1 MEIDSLQEAL
11 RDFDKKAKSESCP
24 LLEQFLCHI
33 AKTGE
38 TLVQWSQFK
47 NYFLFKLETVMDDF
61 SASAPEQRGP
71 ANPNVESIP
80 FEDMKERILKIVKG
94 YNGIPFTI
102 QRLCEL
108 LTEPKRNYTGTDKFL
123 RGVEKNVMVV
133 SCVHPTS
140 EKNGC
145 SAVNRMNG
153 VMLPGN
159 TSAFTERKV
168 NGPGTPRPLNRPKLS
183 LANSLAAN
191 GLPDST
197 DDKDLLTEQQEDD
210 DKDSSEVS
218 ASGGSLKNKHQED
231 KEEDMEAEQQ
241 EVKRL
246 KFSKNEEEEG
256 DDDDEDDEEHEADML
271 RPLHASCLS
280 KEAEAMVQED
290 DEEEKKAGYGRD
302 NEASSGAAAAEDQEP
317 TSSTQVEACASS
329 SPEAEQAEREVPCGS
344 QEEGSDMDQ
353 TEQQAPAGV
362 LQSPETSRDSE
373 ESNSD
378 PVSSSSS
385 SSSTSSGG
393 GGGSSSSGSSSC
405 SIEESAEATREDV
418 ALAPS
423 SSTSE
428 PPTEGAMESA
438 TLNTGTTEEP
448 MEQD

>member
-197 DDKDLLTEQQEDD
+197 DDKDIHTEQQQDD

-231 KEEDMEAEQQ
+231 EEEEDMEAEQQ

-246 KFSKNEEEEG
+246 KFSKNEEEE
-256 DDDDEDDEEHEADML
+256 DDEDDEEDEEHEADTL

-290 DEEEKKAGYGRD
+290 EEEQKAGDSRD

-317 TSSTQVEACASS
+317 TSSTQVEACAGS

-362 LQSPETSRDSE
+362 LESPETSRDSE

-385 SSSTSSGG
+385 SSSSTSS
-393 GGGSSSSGSSSC
+393 SSSSGSSSC

>member
-11 RDFDKKAKSESCP
+11 IDFEKKTKREPCP
-24 LLEQFLCHI
+24 ILEQFLCHV

-38 TLVQWSQFK
+38 TMVQWSQFK
-47 NYFLFKLETVMDDF
+47 NYFLFKLEKVMDDF
-61 SASAPEQRGP
+61 RASAPEQRGP

-80 FEDMKERILKIVKG
+80 FDDMKERILKIVEG

-108 LTEPKRNYTGTDKFL
+108 LTEPKKNYKGTDKFL

-159 TSAFTERKV
+159 TASFTERKI

-197 DDKDLLTEQQEDD
+197 ENKDLQTDQESV
-210 DKDSSEVS
+210 KGVSGSEVS
-218 ASGGSLKNKHQED
+218 ALGDSPGSTVKNKHSD
-231 KEEDMEAEQQ
+231 TEEDMESEQL

-246 KFSKNEEEEG
+246 KFGEEEE
-256 DDDDEDDEEHEADML
+256 DEEEEDEEDEEYVEEEQEVETPK
-271 RPLHASCLS
+271 PLNATCLS
-280 KEAEAMVQED
+280 KEAEAMVQD
-290 DEEEKKAGYGRD
+290 QVEKVTFKETSCGDTAV
-302 NEASSGAAAAEDQEP
+302 EDQEP
-317 TSSTQVEACASS
+317 TSSTQAEACPDS
-329 SPEAEQAEREVPCGS
+329 SPDGKQAEREVVAGCGS
-344 QEEGSDMDQ
+344 QREVTDMDQ
-353 TEQQAPAGV
+353 TEQSASACDAT
-362 LQSPETSRDSE
+362 SPETSADSE
-373 ESNSD
+373 DSHGD
-378 PVSSSSS
+378 PVSSSC
-385 SSSTSSGG
+385 SSTS
-393 GGGSSSSGSSSC
+393 GSNSSSC
-405 SIEESAEATREDV
+405 STDESGEGAHEDV
-418 ALAPS
+418 GPTPS
-423 SSTSE
+423 SSTNE
-428 PPTEGAMESA
+428 PTTEGAMESA
-438 TLNTGTTEEP
+438 CVDPGAADEP

>member
-11 RDFDKKAKSESCP
+11 RDFEKKAKKEPCP

-38 TLVQWSQFK
+38 TMVQWSQFK
-47 NYFLFKLETVMDDF
+47 NYFLFKLENVMDDF
-61 SASAPEQRGP
+61 RASAPEQRGP

-80 FEDMKERILKIVKG
+80 FEDMKERILKIVTG

-145 SAVNRMNG
+145 SAVSRMNG

-168 NGPGTPRPLNRPKLS
+168 NGPGTPRPLNRPKVS

-197 DDKDLLTEQQEDD
+197 DNKDLNTEPED

-218 ASGGSLKNKHQED
+218 ASEASLGSSVKNKHPD
-231 KEEDMEAEQQ
+231 TEEDMEAEQQ

-246 KFSKNEEEEG
+246 KFSKDDEDEEDEEDEEEEQ
-256 DDDDEDDEEHEADML
+256 DVDTL
-271 RPLHASCLS
+271 RPSHVTCLS
-280 KEAEAMVQED
+280 KEAEAMVQEEEEE
-290 DEEEKKAGYGRD
+290 EEEKVGYSKE
-302 NEASSGAAAAEDQEP
+302 NEASSSAAANEDQEP
-317 TSSTQVEACASS
+317 TSSTHAEVCAGSG
-329 SPEAEQAEREVPCGS
+329 EEVEQAEREVPCGS
-344 QEEGSDMDQ
+344 QDEASDMDQ

-362 LQSPETSRDSE
+362 LESPETSRDSE

-385 SSSTSSGG
+385 SSSG
-393 GGGSSSSGSSSC
+393 SSC
-405 SIEESAEATREDV
+405 SIEDSADAAREDV

-423 SSTSE
+423 SSTTE

>member
-1 MEIDSLQEAL
+1 MMEVDSLQEAL
-11 RDFDKKAKSESCP
+11 RDFDKKSKTEASP
-24 LLEQFLCHI
+24 LLEQFLCHV

-38 TLVQWSQFK
+38 TMVQWSQFK
-47 NYFLFKLETVMDDF
+47 NYFLFKLEKVMDDF
-61 SASAPEQRGP
+61 KASAPDQRGP

-108 LTEPKRNYTGTDKFL
+108 LTEPKRNYTGTEKFL

-183 LANSLAAN
+183 LAHSLAAN

-197 DDKDLLTEQQEDD
+197 DNKDLNTEQED

-218 ASGGSLKNKHQED
+218 ASGSSLGSSVKNKHPED
-231 KEEDMEAEQQ
+231 EEEDMESEQQ

-246 KFSKNEEEEG
+246 KFSK
-256 DDDDEDDEEHEADML
+256 DDDDEEDEEDDEEEQEADTL
-271 RPLHASCLS
+271 RPLHATCVS
-280 KEAEAMVQED
+280 KEAEAMVQEEE
-290 DEEEKKAGYGRD
+290 EEEKVGYSKE
-302 NEASSGAAAAEDQEP
+302 NEASSSAAATEDQEP
-317 TSSTQVEACASS
+317 TSSTQPEVCADSG
-329 SPEAEQAEREVPCGS
+329 PEAEQAEREVPCGS

-362 LQSPETSRDSE
+362 LESPETSRDSE
-373 ESNSD
+373 ESNGD

-385 SSSTSSGG
+385 SSG
-393 GGGSSSSGSSSC
+393 SSC
-405 SIEESAEATREDV
+405 SIEESAEAAREDI

-423 SSTSE
+423 SSTTE

>member
-1 MEIDSLQEAL
+1 MHIYQHHVSLFT
-11 RDFDKKAKSESCP
+11 DFDKKSKKEPCP
-24 LLEQFLCHI
+24 VLEQFLCHV

-38 TLVQWSQFK
+38 TMVQWSQFK
-47 NYFLFKLETVMDDF
+47 NYFLFKLEKVMDDF
-61 SASAPEQRGP
+61 RASAPEQRGP

-133 SCVHPTS
+133 SCIHPTS

-168 NGPGTPRPLNRPKLS
+168 NGPGTPRPLNRPKVS
-183 LANSLAAN
+183 LAHSLAAN

-197 DDKDLLTEQQEDD
+197 DN
-210 DKDSSEVS
+210 KDSLEQEGETESGDVS
-218 ASGGSLKNKHQED
+218 GSGGPLGSSVKTKHPHT
-231 KEEDMEAEQQ
+231 EEDMEAEQQ

-246 KFSKNEEEEG
+246 KFSK
-256 DDDDEDDEEHEADML
+256 DDEDEDDEEEEEEEQEADTL
-271 RPLHASCLS
+271 RPTHASCLS
-280 KEAEAMVQED
+280 KEAEAMVHES
-290 DEEEKKAGYGRD
+290 DEKGEHSKDK
-302 NEASSGAAAAEDQEP
+302 EASSATAEDQEP
-317 TSSTQVEACASS
+317 SSSTQTEAHTASEQ
-329 SPEAEQAEREVPCGS
+329 EAEPAEREVPCGS
-344 QEEGSDMDQ
+344 QDEASDMDQ
-353 TEQQAPAGV
+353 SEQQAPAGV
-362 LQSPETSRDSE
+362 LESPETSQDSE
-373 ESNSD
+373 ESCSD

-385 SSSTSSGG
+385 SASN
-393 GGGSSSSGSSSC
+393 C
-405 SIEESAEATREDV
+405 SIEESTETTREDV
-418 ALAPS
+418 TLSPS
-423 SSTSE
+423 SSTTDTTTDS
-428 PPTEGAMESA
+428 TMESS
-438 TLNTGTTEEP
+438 TNTGTTDEP

>member
-1 MEIDSLQEAL
+1 MEVDSLQEAL
-11 RDFDKKAKSESCP
+11 KDFDKKAKKETSP

-38 TLVQWSQFK
+38 TMVQWSQFR
-47 NYFLFKLETVMDDF
+47 NYFLFKLEKVMDDF
-61 SASAPEQRGP
+61 RASAPEQRGP
-71 ANPNVESIP
+71 ANPNVESVP

-94 YNGIPFTI
+94 YSGIPFTI

-153 VMLPGN
+153 VMLPGST
-159 TSAFTERKV
+159 TSFTERKV
-168 NGPGTPRPLNRPKLS
+168 NGPGTPRPLNRPKVS

-197 DDKDLLTEQQEDD
+197 DNKDLNTEQEGDKDF
-210 DKDSSEVS
+210 SEVS
-218 ASGGSLKNKHQED
+218 PSESSPGSSVKNKHPDE
-231 KEEDMEAEQQ
+231 EEDMEAEQQ

-246 KFSKNEEEEG
+246 KFTKDEEG
-256 DDDDEDDEEHEADML
+256 EEDDEEDEEEEHEVDTLRPSRATCHSEEAD
-271 RPLHASCLS
+271 
-280 KEAEAMVQED
+280 AMVQEGEEE
-290 DEEEKKAGYGRD
+290 EEEKVAFKES
-302 NEASSGAAAAEDQEP
+302 EASSSAAPTEDQEP
-317 TSSTQVEACASS
+317 SSSTQTEAYEGSDQ
-329 SPEAEQAEREVPCGS
+329 EAEQAEREVPS
-344 QEEGSDMDQ
+344 SSEDEGCDMDQ
-353 TEQQAPAGV
+353 TEQQAPAGISE
-362 LQSPETSRDSE
+362 SPETSRDSE
-373 ESNSD
+373 EESTSD

-385 SSSTSSGG
+385 SS
-393 GGGSSSSGSSSC
+393 C
-405 SIEESAEATREDV
+405 SIEESTEEAREDV

-423 SSTSE
+423 SSTTE
-428 PPTEGAMESA
+428 PPTEGAIESA
-438 TLNTGTTEEP
+438 MTNTGATEEP

>member
-11 RDFDKKAKSESCP
+11 RDFDKKSKKEPCP
-24 LLEQFLCHI
+24 VLEQFLCHI

-38 TLVQWSQFK
+38 TMVQWSQFK
-47 NYFLFKLETVMDDF
+47 NYFLFKLEKVMDDF
-61 SASAPEQRGP
+61 RESAPEQRLP
-71 ANPNVESIP
+71 ANANVESIP
-80 FEDMKERILKIVKG
+80 FEDMKERILKIVRG

-133 SCVHPTS
+133 SCIHPTS

-145 SAVNRMNG
+145 TTVNRMNG

-168 NGPGTPRPLNRPKLS
+168 NGPGTPRPLNRPKVS

-197 DDKDLLTEQQEDD
+197 DNKDLTEQGGETESGDV
-210 DKDSSEVS
+210 SGSEGPL
-218 ASGGSLKNKHQED
+218 GGAVKTKHPHA
-231 KEEDMEAEQQ
+231 EEDMEAEQQ

-246 KFSKNEEEEG
+246 KFSKDEDEDDDEEDEEEETEV
-256 DDDDEDDEEHEADML
+256 DTL
-271 RPLHASCLS
+271 RPSHSSCLS
-280 KEAEAMVQED
+280 KEAEAMVQDGDEKED
-290 DEEEKKAGYGRD
+290 HNKDK
-302 NEASSGAAAAEDQEP
+302 EASCASTEDQEP
-317 TSSTQVEACASS
+317 SSSTQSEACTVGSEQ
-329 SPEAEQAEREVPCGS
+329 EAEAAEREVPCGS
-344 QEEGSDMDQ
+344 QDEGSDMDQ

-362 LQSPETSRDSE
+362 VESPETSRDSE
-373 ESNSD
+373 ESCSD

-385 SSSTSSGG
+385 SSSSSNA
-393 GGGSSSSGSSSC
+393 SSC
-405 SIEESAEATREDV
+405 SIEESTEAAREDV
-418 ALAPS
+418 TLTPS
-423 SSTSE
+423 SSTTE
-428 PPTEGAMESA
+428 PPTDTAMESA
-438 TLNTGTTEEP
+438 TSNTGTTEEP

>member
-11 RDFDKKAKSESCP
+11 RDFDKKGKKEPSP

-33 AKTGE
+33 AKTGD
-38 TLVQWSQFK
+38 TMVQWSQFK
-47 NYFLFKLETVMDDF
+47 NYFLFKLEKVMDDF
-61 SASAPEQRGP
+61 RASAPEQRGP
-71 ANPNVESIP
+71 ANPNVESVP

-153 VMLPGN
+153 VMPPGN

-168 NGPGTPRPLNRPKLS
+168 NGPGTPRPLNRPKVS
-183 LANSLAAN
+183 LASSLTAN

-197 DDKDLLTEQQEDD
+197 DNKDTDTD
-210 DKDSSEVS
+210 PDGNKDSGEVS
-218 ASGGSLKNKHQED
+218 ASGGSPGSSVKNKHDET
-231 KEEDMEAEQQ
+231 EEDMEAEQQ

-246 KFSKNEEEEG
+246 KFSKDEEEE
-256 DDDDEDDEEHEADML
+256 DEEDDEEEEHGVDAL
-271 RPLHASCLS
+271 RPSHATCHS
-280 KEAEAMVQED
+280 KEAEAMVQEE
-290 DEEEKKAGYGRD
+290 EEEKVAYKED
-302 NEASSGAAAAEDQEP
+302 EASSSAAATDDQEP
-317 TSSTQVEACASS
+317 TSSTAADACADSGQ
-329 SPEAEQAEREVPCGS
+329 EAEQAEREVPCGS
-344 QEEGSDMDQ
+344 EDEGSDMDQ
-353 TEQQAPAGV
+353 TEQQAPTGD
-362 LQSPETSRDSE
+362 LESPETSRDSE

-378 PVSSSSS
+378 PVISSSSS
-385 SSSTSSGG
+385 SSD
-393 GGGSSSSGSSSC
+393 SSC
-405 SIEESAEATREDV
+405 SIEERAEAASEDV
-418 ALAPS
+418 ALTPS
-423 SSTSE
+423 SSTTE
-428 PPTEGAMESA
+428 PPTEGDMGSA
-438 TLNTGTTEEP
+438 ILNTGNTEEP

>member
-11 RDFDKKAKSESCP
+11 RDFDKKAKKEACP

-38 TLVQWSQFK
+38 TMVQWSQFK
-47 NYFLFKLETVMDDF
+47 NYFLFKLEKVMDDF
-61 SASAPEQRGP
+61 RASAPEQRGP

-168 NGPGTPRPLNRPKLS
+168 NGPGTPRPLNRPKVS

-197 DDKDLLTEQQEDD
+197 DNKDLNTEQED

-218 ASGGSLKNKHQED
+218 ASGGSFGSSVKNKHPD
-231 KEEDMEAEQQ
+231 AEEDMEAEQQ

-246 KFSKNEEEEG
+246 KFK
-256 DDDDEDDEEHEADML
+256 
-271 RPLHASCLS
+271 
-280 KEAEAMVQED
+280 AEAMVQEEE
-290 DEEEKKAGYGRD
+290 EEEKIGYSKE
-302 NEASSGAAAAEDQEP
+302 NEASSSAAVTEDQGKLEHPPCNSLAARCDGREKMQTPPVPEATEP
-317 TSSTQVEACASS
+317 TSSTQAALCAGSGQD
-329 SPEAEQAEREVPCGS
+329 AEQAEREVPCGS

-362 LQSPETSRDSE
+362 LESPETSRDSE

-385 SSSTSSGG
+385 SSS
-393 GGGSSSSGSSSC
+393 SSSGSSC
-405 SIEESAEATREDV
+405 SIEESAEAGREDV

-423 SSTSE
+423 SSTTE

>member
-11 RDFDKKAKSESCP
+11 RDFDKKAKKEACP

-38 TLVQWSQFK
+38 TMVQWSQFK
-47 NYFLFKLETVMDDF
+47 NYFLFKLEKVMDDF
-61 SASAPEQRGP
+61 RASAPEQRGP

-168 NGPGTPRPLNRPKLS
+168 NGPGTPRPLNRPKVS

-197 DDKDLLTEQQEDD
+197 DNKDLNTEQED

-218 ASGGSLKNKHQED
+218 ASGGSFGSSVKNKHPD
-231 KEEDMEAEQQ
+231 AEEDMEAEQQ

-246 KFSKNEEEEG
+246 KFSKDEEEE
-256 DDDDEDDEEHEADML
+256 EDEEDEEEEQEVDTL
-271 RPLHASCLS
+271 RPLHATCLS
-280 KEAEAMVQED
+280 KEAEAMVQEEE
-290 DEEEKKAGYGRD
+290 EEEKIGYSKE
-302 NEASSGAAAAEDQEP
+302 NEASSSAAVTEDQEP
-317 TSSTQVEACASS
+317 TSSTQAELCAGSGQD
-329 SPEAEQAEREVPCGS
+329 AEQAEREVPCGS

-353 TEQQAPAGV
+353 TEQQAPA
-362 LQSPETSRDSE
+362 
-373 ESNSD
+373 
-378 PVSSSSS
+378 VSSSSS
-385 SSSTSSGG
+385 K
-393 GGGSSSSGSSSC
+393 
-405 SIEESAEATREDV
+405 DV

-423 SSTSE
+423 SSTTE

>member
-11 RDFDKKAKSESCP
+11 RDFDKKPKSESSP

-38 TLVQWSQFK
+38 TMVQWSQFK
-47 NYFLFKLETVMDDF
+47 DYFLFKLETVMDDF
-61 SASAPEQRGP
+61 SASASEQRGP

-80 FEDMKERILKIVKG
+80 FDDMKERILKIVKG

-168 NGPGTPRPLNRPKLS
+168 NGPGTPRPLTRPKLS
-183 LANSLAAN
+183 LAHSLAAN

-197 DDKDLLTEQQEDD
+197 DDKDLNTEQDDDD

-218 ASGGSLKNKHQED
+218 ASGGSLGSSVKNKHQED
-231 KEEDMEAEQQ
+231 EEEDMESEQQ

-246 KFSKNEEEEG
+246 KFSK
-256 DDDDEDDEEHEADML
+256 DDEDEDEDEEEDQEADTL
-271 RPLHASCLS
+271 RPLHATCLS

-290 DEEEKKAGYGRD
+290 EEEEKAAYGKE
-302 NEASSGAAAAEDQEP
+302 NEASSSAASAEDQEP
-317 TSSTQVEACASS
+317 TSSTQAEACASS
-329 SPEAEQAEREVPCGS
+329 GPEAERAEREVPCGS

-362 LQSPETSRDSE
+362 LENPETNRDSE

-385 SSSTSSGG
+385 STSSSGG
-393 GGGSSSSGSSSC
+393 SSSSSC
-405 SIEESAEATREDV
+405 SIEESLEATREDI

-423 SSTSE
+423 SSTPE
-428 PPTEGAMESA
+428 APTEGAMESA

>member
-1 MEIDSLQEAL
+1 MMEVDSLQEAL
-11 RDFDKKAKSESCP
+11 RDFDKKAKQEASP

-38 TLVQWSQFK
+38 TMVQWSQFR
-47 NYFLFKLETVMDDF
+47 NYFLFKLEKVMDDF
-61 SASAPEQRGP
+61 RASAPEQRGP

-197 DDKDLLTEQQEDD
+197 DNKDLNTEQEDE
-210 DKDSSEVS
+210 KGSSEVS
-218 ASGGSLKNKHQED
+218 ASGGSLGSSVKNKHPED
-231 KEEDMEAEQQ
+231 TEEDMEAEQQ

-246 KFSKNEEEEG
+246 KFSKDEEEE
-256 DDDDEDDEEHEADML
+256 EDEEDEEEEQEVDTL
-271 RPLHASCLS
+271 RPLHATCLS
-280 KEAEAMVQED
+280 KEAEAMVQEE
-290 DEEEKKAGYGRD
+290 DEEEKVRCNKE
-302 NEASSGAAAAEDQEP
+302 NEASSSATATEDQEP
-317 TSSTQVEACASS
+317 TSSTQAEASAGSG
-329 SPEAEQAEREVPCGS
+329 PEAEQAEREVPCGS

-362 LQSPETSRDSE
+362 LESPETSRDSE

-385 SSSTSSGG
+385 SSG
-393 GGGSSSSGSSSC
+393 SSC
-405 SIEESAEATREDV
+405 SIEESAEAAREDV

-423 SSTSE
+423 SSTTE